1 MNLTDKLLKIK
12 DEDYKK
18 FSEKLTPETH
28 YPVLGVRVP
37 ELRAIAK
44 EAALKC
50 EYSFLSEKHVYFE
63 EFFLHGLI
71 IAYAPLPKPEKLK
84 YLLEFLPDIDN
95 WAICDCVASSFKIF
109 KADKDESFEFLLPLL
124 SDGNPYTVRFAIAC
138 FLFHL
143 VPECD
148 EKIIAATR
156 GINSDE
162 RCINAALG
170 WLYCEMLVKDYD
182 GVIPVLQSKT
192 LSAAVQ
198 NAAIKKARESFR
210 VRQEKKDYLLSLK
223 K

>member
-18 FSEKLTPETH
+18 FSEKLTPETR

-170 WLYCEMLVKDYD
+170 WLYCEMLIKDYD
-182 GVIPVLQSKT
+182 GITPVLQSRT
-192 LSAAVQ
+192 LFPAVQ

-210 VRQEKKDYLLSLK
+210 VSDNKKEYLSTLK